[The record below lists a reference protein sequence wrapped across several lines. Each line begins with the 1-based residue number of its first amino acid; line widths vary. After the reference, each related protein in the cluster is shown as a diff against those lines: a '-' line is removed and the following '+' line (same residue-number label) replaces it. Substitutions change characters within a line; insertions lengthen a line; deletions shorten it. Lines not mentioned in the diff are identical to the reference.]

1 MFNTTNYQR
10 NANQNYSEVS
20 SHTNVFIIKKSTK
33 NKSWRGCGEKKTLFR
48 FCVLV
53 TQSCLTVCMDWN
65 PPGSSVHAI
74 LQARILEWVAIS
86 CSRSSVSKTQLSTY
100 EHSHNASIVDIFSNR
115 LLTFLTKKISFART
129 ISLSFLQPGH
139 TCFKAGSLAA
149 RWEDVLFQAFSLP
162 LRGGY
167 CGQ

>member
-1 MFNTTNYQR
+1 MSGRSKQTFLERRHTDGQEAHEKMFNITNYQR

-20 SHTNVFIIKKSTK
+20 SHTSVFIIKKSTK
-33 NKSWRGCGEKKTLFR
+33 NKSWRGCGEKETLFS

-53 TQSCLTVCMDWN
+53 TQSCLTVYMGCS

-100 EHSHNASIVDIFSNR
+100 EHSHNTSIVDIFSNR
-115 LLTFLTKKISFART
+115 LLTFLRKKLALLGL
-129 ISLSFLQPGH
+129 SLSLPPTWTH
-139 TCFKAGSLAA
+139 
-149 RWEDVLFQAFSLP
+149 LF
-162 LRGGY
+162 
-167 CGQ
+167 